1 MAELRKSKGVRE
13 ISPGVFEIYAS
24 LGRDPLSGKYLQT
37 SRYFH
42 GSFKEAKLER
52 AALVLE
58 VGSGR
63 FIARRVT
70 VDELVPECLQEL
82 RWQNRSVT
90 TTDEYER
97 RYERDIKAA
106 IGHVDVS
113 KVTTKMLT
121 DLYAAHKAAGA
132 APGSVRK
139 IHTVISSMMS
149 QACRWGLR
157 KDNPATWASVP
168 TGEAAPVVVPKPED
182 VLRLIEAARQSKR
195 PVYAKVI
202 FLAATTGIRRGELCA
217 LRVGDIGWDKGS
229 LSIELAMQGRRKKVA
244 PGEPRKVVGP
254 TKSRRRRVVGIDK
267 RSLQILRGQVDA
279 VAKRAADW
287 GEALVDDPYVFT
299 DSLDGSES
307 WHPDAVTRYFS
318 RLRDRNDLGH
328 VTVKS
333 LRAFMDTYGQELGF
347 TLSQVAMRAGHD
359 PAVASRHYT
368 GKVSETDHEIAGA
381 LSDLLGGSSF

>member
-1 MAELRKSKGVRE
+1 MAKLRKATGVRE

-63 FIARRVT
+63 FTARRVT
-70 VDELVPECLQEL
+70 VDELVPEWLQEL
-82 RWQNRSVT
+82 RRQNRSVT

-97 RYERDIKAA
+97 RYERDIKMA

-157 KDNPATWASVP
+157 NHNPATWASVP

-182 VLRLIEAARQSKR
+182 VLRLIEAARLSKR
-195 PVYAKVI
+195 PVYAKLI

-217 LRVGDIGWDKGS
+217 
-229 LSIELAMQGRRKKVA
+229 
-244 PGEPRKVVGP
+244 
-254 TKSRRRRVVGIDK
+254 
-267 RSLQILRGQVDA
+267 
-279 VAKRAADW
+279 
-287 GEALVDDPYVFT
+287 
-299 DSLDGSES
+299 
-307 WHPDAVTRYFS
+307 

-368 GKVSETDHEIAGA
+368 GKVSETDHEIAAETATSPAETVEPGRRIELLTFA
-381 LSDLLGGSSF
+381 LQGSFPDSQE